1 MSTRIAWCRG
11 TGLSAAKRPKS
22 STNSR
27 GASRIRLRRSWHSAR
42 GRSANSRVES
52 ERPNRARRRSFAR
65 SQGARDM
72 QPPKPSVTVIPQ
84 TARFHFAFTLEEL
97 SAIKAATAYFAAKLV
112 RPDERERAQRALAV
126 LDAPLGYDVPSE
138 LGAATGGARDAKR
151 GLGALGK
158 MGAKR

>member
-1 MSTRIAWCRG
+1 
-11 TGLSAAKRPKS
+11 
-22 STNSR
+22 
-27 GASRIRLRRSWHSAR
+27 
-42 GRSANSRVES
+42 
-52 ERPNRARRRSFAR
+52 
-65 SQGARDM
+65 M

-138 LGAATGGARDAKR
+138 LGAAMVMPTAAERQQHHSREDSSRVAKR
-151 GLGALGK
+151 GLGALRK
-158 MGAKR
+158 IGAKR